1 MLENENKSSCQNGSS
16 IRKTKAGEGLEVAQR
31 IAKDNFFA
39 KIVVV
44 VDHDLDVTNQ
54 EQMLLAMGTRWQPF
68 GNTEVFEKL
77 PAMPLD
83 PSTTKIGR
91 GSKIAIDA
99 TRQWLEEGGPAE
111 FPELNR
117 TLLETG
123 APDAFSNID
132 AKFAGLIGKWS
143 PRES

>member
-1 MLENENKSSCQNGSS
+1 
-16 IRKTKAGEGLEVAQR
+16 
-31 IAKDNFFA
+31 
-39 KIVVV
+39 
-44 VDHDLDVTNQ
+44 
-54 EQMLLAMGTRWQPF
+54 MLLAMGTRWQPF

-99 TRQWLEEGGPAE
+99 TRQWLEEGGPAK

-123 APDAFSNID
+123 APDAFANID
-132 AKFAGLIGKWS
+132 AKFANLIGEWS